1 MLPALA
7 PTVPIVHGGVWPF
20 SAQYL
25 IGSQEFPG
33 GVPLLRVSD
42 LVQLPPLPGYL
53 CNKKWK
59 TGQSPVAISLV
70 YSALALVSSS
80 PPTWPHLKGPKFT
93 LKGEMKSA
101 TVVQAPAAAR
111 PLLSE
116 LQYRWQG
123 LWPYST
129 CKDTRWLRKLPA

>member
-33 GVPLLRVSD
+33 GFPLLRVSD

-53 CNKKWK
+53 CNKKFEGG
-59 TGQSPVAISLV
+59 TIACGDQLGVLGPGSGQFL
-70 YSALALVSSS
+70 
-80 PPTWPHLKGPKFT
+80 PPPGPI
-93 LKGEMKSA
+93 
-101 TVVQAPAAAR
+101 
-111 PLLSE
+111 
-116 LQYRWQG
+116 
-123 LWPYST
+123 
-129 CKDTRWLRKLPA
+129 

>member
-53 CNKKWK
+53 CNKKLK

-80 PPTWPHLKGPKFT
+80 PHL
-93 LKGEMKSA
+93 
-101 TVVQAPAAAR
+101 APFEGTKVHVER
-111 PLLSE
+111 GDE
-116 LQYRWQG
+116 
-123 LWPYST
+123 
-129 CKDTRWLRKLPA
+129 